1 MGMLL
6 PVGGDILGH
15 TEAWYSKGGR
25 LCLSSQFP
33 SFFLSFT
40 LVFCLLW
47 WLLYFPP
54 FSFALSSSPSSFIST
69 PLLLFLCPHP
79 QFSSS
84 PFLDIPPHSILKFSK
99 LMKSW
104 REGLNTVWSS
114 CQALQTHLSAST
126 FSSPKRLLQ
135 TRPTSIWVTLLFTLL
150 EKPNQDIFS

>member
-1 MGMLL
+1 MGTYWVTLK
-6 PVGGDILGH
+6 LG
-15 TEAWYSKGGR
+15 TARVAGSA
-25 LCLSSQFP
+25 FPP
-33 SFFLSFT
+33 SFL
-40 LVFCLLW
+40 
-47 WLLYFPP
+47 
-54 FSFALSSSPSSFIST
+54 LSSSHSPSFSVCCGGCYTSLLSLSLFPLPLLIST